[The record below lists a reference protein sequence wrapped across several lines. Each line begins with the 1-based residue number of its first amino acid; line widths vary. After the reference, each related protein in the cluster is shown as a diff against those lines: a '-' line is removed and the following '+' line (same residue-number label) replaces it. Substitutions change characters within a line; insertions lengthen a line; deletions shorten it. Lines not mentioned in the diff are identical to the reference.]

1 MNWFRNL
8 LIKMNYLL
16 KLYIRYPIEFII
28 FIIFFSI
35 FRILPLGL
43 ARKLGLFI
51 TSFLGPLLPINDLVK
66 KNLKIAF
73 ENKNDE
79 WIKSIS
85 HKVWENMGETIAEYS
100 HLDEISKNH
109 ITIIKNKF
117 YAEAFNTNSKSI
129 IISAHSSN
137 WEIPGMS
144 IRKVNHEASAIV
156 REPNNPLINFVLKR
170 FREKYSLK
178 CLSKDIS
185 GTKQLLTN
193 FGKGDSIALLADLQ
207 LSTGIDLN
215 FFNREMKFSSLP
227 AQIALKAKC
236 NIFLA
241 WPVRKNDGSFE
252 FKIHDSIKTT
262 GLANNSENI
271 LKISRKIVFFFES
284 MIEKYPEQYFWFH
297 NRWKLN

>member
-1 MNWFRNL
+1 
-8 LIKMNYLL
+8 MNYLL

-35 FRILPLGL
+35 FKILPLGL

-51 TSFLGPLLPINDLVK
+51 TSLLGPILPINNLVK

-79 WIKSIS
+79 WINSVS
-85 HKVWENMGETIAEYS
+85 QKVWKNMGETIAEYS
-100 HLDEISKNH
+100 HLDEISKDH

-117 YAEAFNTNSKSI
+117 YTEAFNTNSKSI

-193 FGKGDSIALLADLQ
+193 FNKGDSIALLADLQ
-207 LSTGIDLN
+207 LSTGVDLN

-236 NIFLA
+236 NIFLG

-252 FKIHDSIKTT
+252 FEIHDSIKTT

-284 MIEKYPEQYFWFH
+284 MIKKYPEQYFWFH